1 MRLYINGKFH
11 TMNEVGSVHSSLLE
25 GEGKIIELGKSEDLV
40 SKYPEVE
47 KIDLGGKT
55 VIPGIIDTHT
65 HLFAAAYSEMSN
77 EIPIHKSVKSLI
89 SDLKKCSENTPDGEW
104 IVYKNIYPLRLEELR
119 YPTLSEL
126 DEASP
131 ENPVVVD
138 GYYSAQ
144 LNSKAL
150 SMIDFDALPRG
161 AEAIRNEDGSLTGV
175 ITCANA
181 YLSSLPKSAGGDKR
195 ESLKK
200 LMRLYNQLGM
210 TMAVVGMCTTDDMR
224 LMKSL
229 YDCGEQTVRTRYTLP
244 AVESVAEEALKIDCG
259 DRETARVSFL
269 KNFLDGGFLTGTAY
283 MEYPYK
289 NVKRVFSIDTHG
301 KDNFGMILFSEEQIA
316 DSIRLARKYGLQYGA
331 HDVGSGATK
340 RLIASYRAVNDEKP
354 IKGERH
360 ALIHADFLDEDMAR
374 DANEMGLSVLFQPAW
389 HYMDAPA
396 LEEVLDERDERR
408 FMDYNAISSCEL
420 AAAGSDHMVKHD
432 SFESVNPY
440 NPFLGM
446 YDMVTCKSRD
456 GKTYGKCKFTREQA
470 LAYYTREAAKATFD
484 EDLLGTLEAG
494 KRADFAVLDQDYFSC
509 PDEEIPN
516 IKSVMTVIN
525 GKRVL

>member
-1 MRLYINGKFH
+1 MKLYINGKFH
-11 TMNEVGSVHSSLLE
+11 TMSEVGSVHSALLE

-40 SKYPEVE
+40 SKYPEAEV
-47 KIDLGGKT
+47 IDLGGKT

-65 HLFAAAYSEMSN
+65 HIFAAAYSEMIS
-77 EIPIHKSVKSLI
+77 EIPIHKSVESLL
-89 SDLKKCSENTPDGEW
+89 SDLKTRASNTPDGEW
-104 IVYKNIYPLRLEELR
+104 IVYKNTYPLRLRELR

-126 DEASP
+126 DSASP
-131 ENPVVVD
+131 ANPVIVD

-150 SMIDFDALPRG
+150 SMIDLSALPQG
-161 AEAIRNEDGSLTGV
+161 AEALRRDDGSLTGI
-175 ITCANA
+175 ITCASS
-181 YLSSLPKSAGGDKR
+181 YLSQFSERAGGDKR

-200 LMRLYNQLGM
+200 LMRMYNELGM
-210 TMAVVGMCTTDDMR
+210 TMAVVGMCTLDDIR
-224 LMKSL
+224 LMREL

-244 AVESVAEEALKIDCG
+244 AVEKIAETALAIDCG

-289 NVKRVFSIDTHG
+289 NVERVFSIDTHG
-301 KDNFGMILFSEEQIA
+301 KDSFGMILYSEKEIA
-316 DSIRLARKYGLQYGA
+316 DSIKLARKYGLQYGA

-340 RLIASYRAVNDEKP
+340 RLISAYKSVNAESP

-396 LEEVLDERDERR
+396 LDEVLDKRDAER
-408 FMDYNAISSCEL
+408 FMNYEIISSCEL

-446 YDMVTCKSRD
+446 YNMATCKSHD
-456 GKTYGKCKFTREQA
+456 GKTYGTERLSREQA
-470 LAYYTREAAKATFD
+470 LAYYTREAARATFD
-484 EDLLGTLEAG
+484 ENTLGTLEEG
-494 KRADFAVLDQDYFSC
+494 KRADFAVLNKDYFSC
-509 PDEEIPN
+509 DDEEIKD
-516 IKSVMTVIN
+516 ICSVMTVVN
-525 GKRVL
+525 GKNVL